1 MKADPISLIISEN
14 INTDLIFYFITGN
27 EITLIEKIKEKIV
40 QEFSKK
46 YSTKINNVKDLKN
59 TDDNMGLFSD
69 KTINIVNSLNL
80 IEDSLLTKVSLT
92 GNNFIF
98 LIENS
103 PKSKKIKNIF
113 INRNDSFVIECYE
126 LSKNDKVKLLNN
138 WAKLNKL
145 KLDESLFW
153 FLVDKLSNKYIFFER
168 DLEKI
173 QELKEKE
180 LNVNNV
186 NLIINQKKTG
196 ISKIFFEILNNN
208 SELIKSYNNKIED
221 TNDVSEFY
229 YTIKQFCVLIIN
241 SKNKEEFTRKIPLYL
256 FREKGVFVNIFSKFN
271 EDKKRGLINL
281 LYKTEIRMRKSG
293 NFSYLIGLRFLLSLR
308 KLTIS

>member
-1 MKADPISLIISEN
+1 MKADPISLIISEK

-27 EITLIEKIKEKIV
+27 EITLIEKIKQKIV
-40 QEFSKK
+40 QEFSKE

-80 IEDSLLTKVSLT
+80 IEDSLLTKLSLT

-103 PKSKKIKNIF
+103 PKSKKIKKIF
-113 INRNDSFVIECYE
+113 VNRNDSFVIECYE
-126 LSKNDKVKLLNN
+126 LSKDDKVKLLNN
-138 WAKLNKL
+138 WAKLNKI
-145 KLDESLFW
+145 KLEETLFW
-153 FLVDKLSNKYIFFER
+153 FLIDKLSNKYIFFER

-241 SKNKEEFTRKIPLYL
+241 SKNKEEFIRKIPLYL

-271 EDKKRGLINL
+271 EDKKRGLIDL
-281 LYKTEIRMRKSG
+281 LYKTETRMRKSG

>member
-1 MKADPISLIISEN
+1 MKADPISLIISES

-46 YSTKINNVKDLKN
+46 YSIKINNVKDLKN

-80 IEDSLLTKVSLT
+80 IEDSLLTKLSLT

-103 PKSKKIKNIF
+103 AKSKKIKNIF
-113 INRNDSFVIECYE
+113 VNRNDSFVIECYE
-126 LSKNDKVKLLNN
+126 LSKDDKVKLLNN

-145 KLDESLFW
+145 KLDETLFW
-153 FLVDKLSNKYIFFER
+153 FLIDKLSNKYIFFER
-168 DLEKI
+168 DLDKI

-221 TNDVSEFY
+221 INDVSEFY

-241 SKNKEEFTRKIPLYL
+241 SKNKEEFTRNIPLYL
-256 FREKGVFVNIFSKFN
+256 FREKSVFVNIFSKFN